1 MELIEESADAA
12 MARYAGGD
20 DAAFAAVYTAIAPR
34 LTRFLDRHVRDRTRV
49 ADLAQDT
56 LLHVHR
62 ARRTF
67 VPGAKVLP
75 WVLAIA
81 RHQLIDS
88 LRCAPRETPVDVGD
102 TRSLASHPSFTCTAG
117 TGEDF
122 VFARET
128 AERLRFAFIRLPAPQ
143 RAALELVK
151 GQGLSPA
158 EAADRLGTTVT
169 GVKLRAHRAYR
180 TLRAELGAAA

>member
-1 MELIEESADAA
+1 VQHIAESADEA

-20 DAAFAAVYTAIAPR
+20 DAAFVAVYNAVTPR
-34 LTRFLDRHVRDRTRV
+34 VRRFLDRHVRDRARV
-49 ADLAQDT
+49 PDLVQET

-67 VPGAKVLP
+67 APGAKVLP

-88 LRCAPRETPVDVGD
+88 IRCAPRETPVDVGD
-102 TRSLASHPSFTCTAG
+102 TRSLAAHPFFTCTAG

-122 VFARET
+122 VAAKET
-128 AERLRFAFIRLPAPQ
+128 AERLRFAFTRLPGPQ

-158 EAADRLGTTVT
+158 EAATRLGTTVT